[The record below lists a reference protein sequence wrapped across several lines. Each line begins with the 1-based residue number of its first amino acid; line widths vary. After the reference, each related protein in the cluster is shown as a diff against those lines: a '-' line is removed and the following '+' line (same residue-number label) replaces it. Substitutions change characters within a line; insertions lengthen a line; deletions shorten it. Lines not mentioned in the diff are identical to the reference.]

1 MTREPVSKVLAS
13 AAVLGAVLAGS
24 PAAAAG
30 GRRDLRERLDTAA
43 AEHAPDGDRVGS
55 RRYGTVE
62 AGAGEDER
70 VRLRAGHCYAIV
82 LVVEAGISGT
92 RISVWTSSG
101 ELGRGVGLDDGTVV
115 VEACP
120 TATTSATVEVA
131 AEDGEGEYAVGVY
144 ELPEGRRT
152 STTGAPSSADT
163 STPGGAAG
171 VVSGGAWIVADPQ
184 VEYYAGRAFGFQS
197 PIADQVSSTAARPP
211 AEVLGT
217 EAILRRVAWYIKD
230 NPAPVVFLG
239 DAGQVG
245 CRQEVETVFRW
256 LDVSGQ
262 PWLFVPGNHDC
273 FPMGSIA
280 PDAVAAIGE
289 AALTTL
295 QDPQRW
301 EEFTS
306 LEDFISGALEPTN
319 LFERWAAACEDP
331 SDPSAGPANKAW
343 LVDRIVEQL
352 NKARSVAPRSDR
364 DYWKEA
370 HTTGGASTSP
380 PGDTLEH
387 WSSWVVQS
395 FPIAGGDA
403 AGQAVAI
410 GLAVDTN
417 DWSDLGEVVGI
428 SPGSQGCISTAQI
441 DAAVGLVGEVR
452 RDVGRGDLPVVVFGH
467 HPADHQYGTC
477 GIKLGQLVS
486 RLQPLAYVAAHT
498 HRAAPPQQRELVVDP
513 VEGTTQAVTEYV
525 VGSVVEFGGPDSA
538 PEIERFQVGPAG
550 DIAVDQHAVQVI
562 AASVVGDAPPLD
574 CTDVWTSPASP
585 AETLAYQDA
594 LLGIDGRHRW
604 LLLSLDHLQRAG
616 RWSEERTGMTGCQ
629 APSGFCSGVYDEAAM
644 LFDRLS
650 IQPIIGLLTG
660 SSPFASWEDVP
671 TMMRCVRPG
680 LGLESTEPRSTDA
693 DLERYVFCTALRA
706 AGSEAGV
713 AVRTPSGSAGN

>member
-1 MTREPVSKVLAS
+1 MTREPISKVLAT

-24 PAAAAG
+24 PAVADG
-30 GRRDLRERLDTAA
+30 GRHDLRERLDAAA
-43 AEHAPDGDRVGS
+43 AEHAPDGDRVGT

-62 AGAGEDER
+62 AGTGDDER

-92 RISVWTSSG
+92 RITVRASSG

-120 TATTSATVEVA
+120 TATTSATVEVR
-131 AEDGEGEYAVGVY
+131 AEDGEGDYAVGVY
-144 ELPEGRRT
+144 QLPDGRRVA
-152 STTGAPSSADT
+152 TTGTPSSEDAVAA
-163 STPGGAAG
+163 GAAG
-171 VVSGGAWIVADPQ
+171 GPSGGAWIVADPQ

-289 AALTTL
+289 AALSTL
-295 QDPQRW
+295 QDPSRW

-306 LEDFISGALEPTN
+306 LEDFVSGALEPSN
-319 LFERWAAACEDP
+319 LYEQWAAACEDP

-343 LVDRIVEQL
+343 LVGRVVEQF
-352 NKARSVAPRSDR
+352 NGARSSAPRSDR
-364 DYWKEA
+364 DYWKEM
-370 HTTGGASTSP
+370 HTTGGAAASP
-380 PGDTLEH
+380 SGDALEH

-395 FPIAGGDA
+395 FPLAGADGH
-403 AGQAVAI
+403 GQVVAI

-441 DAAVGLVGEVR
+441 DAAVGLVEDVR
-452 RDVGRGDLPVVVFGH
+452 RDVDRDDLPVVVFGH
-467 HPADHQYGTC
+467 HPTDHQYGTC
-477 GIKLGQLVS
+477 GLKLGQLVS

-498 HRAAPPQQRELVVDP
+498 HRAAPAQQRELVVDP

-525 VGSVVEFGGPDSA
+525 VGSVVEYGGQDA
-538 PEIERFQVGPAG
+538 EPEIERFRVAPTG
-550 DIAVDQHAVQVI
+550 DITVDQQAVQAI
-562 AASVVGDAPPLD
+562 TSTAAGGAPPLE
-574 CTDVWTSPASP
+574 CGDVWASPASP

-594 LLGIDGRHRW
+594 LLGLDGRHRW
-604 LLLSLDHLQRAG
+604 LLLSLDYLRRAG
-616 RWSEERTGMTGCQ
+616 RWCEDRSGMIGCQ
-629 APSGFCSGVYDEAAM
+629 APSGFCSAVYDEAAM

-660 SSPFASWEDVP
+660 SSPFASWEDV
-671 TMMRCVRPG
+671 TDLMRCVRPALG
-680 LGLESTEPRSTDA
+680 LGSTEPESTDPE
-693 DLERYVFCTALRA
+693 LERYVFCTALRGA
-706 AGSEAGV
+706 AAEGGTSPATG
-713 AVRTPSGSAGN
+713 R